1 MYSISAVCT
10 NLVQSSVTGFGAGV
24 QFLDA
29 QPVCE
34 GATKWNGASDEPVPR
49 AGGLAQVRSKI
60 NIIHNQIQFR
70 FCVYGSA
77 YCFFLIGQNPTQ
89 MIWNWLKDSRMVNS

>member
-1 MYSISAVCT
+1 M
-10 NLVQSSVTGFGAGV
+10 
-24 QFLDA
+24 DA

-49 AGGLAQVRSKI
+49 AGGHAQVRSKI

-77 YCFFLIGQNPTQ
+77 YCFFFNRPESYTDDLELAEGLTNGKLLVFI
-89 MIWNWLKDSRMVNS
+89 LLVAE